1 MENKVQS
8 NISAS
13 FVNKKRINLLK
24 KFCGDDVGIAFEKAF
39 ESTFENILD
48 TIDEKTL
55 KFVNFVTMIDNIN
68 DINDDNLPD
77 YTLGNKKVH
86 VIRNEKDL
94 IKAVEQIKK
103 SKVVGFDTEQKPIF
117 TKGVPPSKI
126 AIIQISDNKNCYIF
140 QVHLI
145 RNIRPVLDILSN
157 SNIVKVGIGL
167 NGDIS
172 ALYNEFKVRLNACI
186 DFGALFKAKMYYS
199 NDIGAKRGVLLFLN
213 QKLQK
218 SKRISRSNWESEKLS
233 DMQIKYASEDAAC
246 VHDMFC
252 TMLVKYP
259 FLVEILPHSFQDRY
273 YKNYYDE
280 LLEDF
285 KDFE

>member
-1 MENKVQS
+1 MQT

-24 KFCGDDVGIAFEKAF
+24 RFCGDEVGIAFEKAF

-48 TIDEKTL
+48 TIDEKTF
-55 KFVNFVTMIDNIN
+55 KFVNFITLIDNIN
-68 DINDDNLPD
+68 TINDENLPE
-77 YTLGNKKVH
+77 YTLGNKKTH
-86 VIRNEKDL
+86 VIKNEKDL
-94 IKAVEQIKK
+94 IKAVEKIKK
-103 SKVVGFDTEQKPIF
+103 SKIVGFDTEQKPIF

-126 AIIQISDNKNCYIF
+126 AIIQIADSQNCYIF

-145 RNIRPVLDILSN
+145 KNIKPILDILSN
-157 SNIVKVGIGL
+157 PNIVKVGIGL
-167 NGDIS
+167 NGDITS
-172 ALYNEFKVRLNACI
+172 LYNEFKVRLNACI
-186 DFGALFKAKMYYS
+186 DFGALFKAKMYYP

-218 SKRISRSNWESEKLS
+218 SKRISRSNWESETLS

-259 FLVEILPHSFQDRY
+259 FLVEILPSAFQD
-273 YKNYYDE
+273 KFNKKYYDDILNE
-280 LLEDF
+280 F
-285 KDFE
+285 R